1 MFRIGTA
8 AVVPPQPP
16 VPSDGYHSGYS
27 SGNERADPRT
37 SAGSYSFAPPTA
49 ADPQWQHHVANAGG
63 IVGYASS
70 GSLGSGTNEPPLGAV
85 NGANG
90 RPGGMPPVAAAAAAA
105 AAQAAAIG
113 SAYRGG
119 PDAGAWFPGGNDG
132 GYAYADRRMGAG
144 AGVVPTPAYP
154 TAYPVAATPPPVVP
168 SYDYNVAAY
177 GPMGGAGVNPG
188 VAAAVGGNPYAA
200 SPDPYLSSDPNGPYN
215 AAAAAAY
222 FANVPTHTAH
232 AQIRAMGYADPVST
246 MQYWQQCLDYFS
258 RSAAMSGVP
267 AVRARTRGA
276 RWSRRCVR
284 GCGRAAARRVR
295 RTHRAGR
302 AGACRRRG
310 PAADAGG
317 VAGFE
322 ERRRRG
328 FGGDSSRRRRRGRK
342 RRRGHRGWRERHRE
356 PGEGR
361 GRFERRLGEWRE
373 VSGSAGVLGTHTTD
387 ILFAN
392 SLFLACTV

>member
-1 MFRIGTA
+1 
-8 AVVPPQPP
+8 
-16 VPSDGYHSGYS
+16 
-27 SGNERADPRT
+27 
-37 SAGSYSFAPPTA
+37 
-49 ADPQWQHHVANAGG
+49 
-63 IVGYASS
+63 
-70 GSLGSGTNEPPLGAV
+70 
-85 NGANG
+85 
-90 RPGGMPPVAAAAAAA
+90 
-105 AAQAAAIG
+105 
-113 SAYRGG
+113 
-119 PDAGAWFPGGNDG
+119 
-132 GYAYADRRMGAG
+132 MGAG

-258 RSAAMSGVP
+258 RSAAMSGYQPYAP
-267 AVRARTRGA
+267 APAAPVGA
-276 RWSRRCVR
+276 GGAYGGV
-284 GCGRAAARRVR
+284 AAPPPAAFAAP
-295 RTHRAGR
+295 TAP
-302 AGACRRRG
+302 AAPAACRRRG

-361 GRFERRLGEWRE
+361 GRLERRLGEWRE

-387 ILFAN
+387 ILFI
-392 SLFLACTV
+392 LLQILIFLPVLYDDTGVLMTTFACTTDNKTMTSRRINNDTPQNDA

>member
-37 SAGSYSFAPPTA
+37 SAGSYSFAPPA

-70 GSLGSGTNEPPLGAV
+70 GSLGSGTNAPPLGAV

-119 PDAGAWFPGGNDG
+119 PDAGAWFPGGNDS

-200 SPDPYLSSDPNGPYN
+200 APDPYLSSDPNGPYN

-258 RSAAMSGVP
+258 RSAAMSGYQPYAP
-267 AVRARTRGA
+267 A
-276 RWSRRCVR
+276 
-284 GCGRAAARRVR
+284 
-295 RTHRAGR
+295 
-302 AGACRRRG
+302 
-310 PAADAGG
+310 PAAPVGAGGAYGG
-317 VAGFE
+317 VAASPPAAFAAPTAPTAPTPSVAADPPPTRAESPAVKSEGA
-322 ERRRRG
+322 
-328 FGGDSSRRRRRGRK
+328 GDSEATRVVVDGGGGNGGVATEDGASATGSPAK
-342 RRRGHRGWRERHRE
+342 DADASSG
-356 PGEGR
+356 
-361 GRFERRLGEWRE
+361 
-373 VSGSAGVLGTHTTD
+373 VSGSGAR
-387 ILFAN
+387 
-392 SLFLACTV
+392 

>member
-37 SAGSYSFAPPTA
+37 SAGSYSFAPPPA

-85 NGANG
+85 NGASG

-132 GYAYADRRMGAG
+132 GYPYADRRMGAG
-144 AGVVPTPAYP
+144 ACVVPTPAYP
-154 TAYPVAATPPPVVP
+154 TAHTVAATPPPVVP

-177 GPMGGAGVNPG
+177 GPMGAVGVNAGVAP
-188 VAAAVGGNPYAA
+188 GGNPYAA
-200 SPDPYLSSDPNGPYN
+200 TPDPYLASDPNGPYN

-258 RSAAMSGVP
+258 RSAAMSGYQPYAPVP
-267 AVRARTRGA
+267 AAPVGVGA
-276 RWSRRCVR
+276 Y
-284 GCGRAAARRVR
+284 
-295 RTHRAGR
+295 
-302 AGACRRRG
+302 
-310 PAADAGG
+310 GG
-317 VAGFE
+317 VAAPPPAAFAAPTAPTAPTPVAAADPPPPRAESPALKSEGA
-322 ERRRRG
+322 
-328 FGGDSSRRRRRGRK
+328 GDSEATRVVVDGVGGNGGVVTEDGASATGSPAK
-342 RRRGHRGWRERHRE
+342 DADASSG
-356 PGEGR
+356 
-361 GRFERRLGEWRE
+361 
-373 VSGSAGVLGTHTTD
+373 VSGSGAR
-387 ILFAN
+387 
-392 SLFLACTV
+392 